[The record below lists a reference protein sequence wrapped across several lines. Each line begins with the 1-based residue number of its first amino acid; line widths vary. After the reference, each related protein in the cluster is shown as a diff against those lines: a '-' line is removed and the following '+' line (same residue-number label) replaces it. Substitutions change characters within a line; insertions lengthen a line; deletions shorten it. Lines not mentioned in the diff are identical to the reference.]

1 MKILTSNFNE
11 TKDGGPMEEG
21 PSFKKKQLDAIKLHL
36 LETVSGCLGIC
47 QLGL

>member
-1 MKILTSNFNE
+1 MKILTSKFNE

-21 PSFKKKQLDAIKLHL
+21 PSLKKQLDAIKLHL